1 MFLGLRLTE
10 GISEMEFFRRF
21 SCALETVYGDV
32 LEKLAG
38 QELMERYEREGAAF
52 WRLTK
57 RGIDVS
63 NCVLAEFLME

>member
-1 MFLGLRLTE
+1 M
-10 GISEMEFFRRF
+10 
-21 SCALETVYGDV
+21 
-32 LEKLAG
+32 EKLAR